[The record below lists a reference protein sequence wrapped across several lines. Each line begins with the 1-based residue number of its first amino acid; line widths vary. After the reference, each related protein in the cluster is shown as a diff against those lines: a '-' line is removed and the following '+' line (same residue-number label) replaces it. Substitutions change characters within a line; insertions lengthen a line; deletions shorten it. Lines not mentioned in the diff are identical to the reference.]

1 VSRSPAGFKDL
12 YRSLLRAYGPQGWWP
27 GRTRF
32 EVIVGAVLTQNVAWT
47 NVEKAIGALRRARVL
62 HPDRLR
68 RISRARLAGLI
79 RPAGYH
85 NQKARTLRNVVDR
98 LHVRHGGSLARLFRQ
113 PTQTLRAELLE
124 LSGIGPETADSILL
138 YAAGRPVFVID
149 AYTRRIL
156 ARHGAASGHEP
167 YEELRRLMETA
178 VTRRAPVYKEFH
190 ALLVRVAK
198 DHCRKRQPLCAGCPL
213 EPHLPPTGPAHFQ
226 APRH

>member
-1 VSRSPAGFKDL
+1 
-12 YRSLLRAYGPQGWWP
+12 
-27 GRTRF
+27 
-32 EVIVGAVLTQNVAWT
+32 VIVGAVLTQNVAWT
-47 NVEKAIGALRRARVL
+47 NVVKAIVVLRRARVL
-62 HPDRLR
+62 HPDRMR
-68 RISRARLAGLI
+68 RIGRTRLAALI

-85 NQKARTLRNVVDR
+85 NQKARTLRNLVDR
-98 LHVRHGGSLARLFRQ
+98 LHARYGGSLARLFRQ
-113 PTQTLRAELLE
+113 PTQALRAELLE

-167 YEELRRLMETA
+167 YEELRRRMEAA
-178 VTRRAPVYKEFH
+178 VTRRVPVYKEFH